1 MMHINLMPKPERPE
15 TIERLRNAQAG
26 AFKMAIYY
34 LKRENKAQ
42 QKLIDAYERY
52 VAFIE
57 HRNSA

>member
-15 TIERLRNAQAG
+15 TIERLRAAQVG
-26 AFKMAIYY
+26 AFKLTIHY
-34 LKRENKAQ
+34 LRRENEAQ
-42 QKLIDAYERY
+42 KRLIEAYGRY